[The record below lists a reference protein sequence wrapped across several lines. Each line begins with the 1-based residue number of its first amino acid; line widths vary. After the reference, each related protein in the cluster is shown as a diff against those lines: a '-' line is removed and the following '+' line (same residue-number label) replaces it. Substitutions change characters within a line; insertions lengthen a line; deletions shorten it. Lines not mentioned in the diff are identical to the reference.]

1 MIPFVYRCT
10 ECGKEYK
17 RDEVKY
23 LCPDCEN
30 NYVPGNPLRG
40 VLSIEFDYEELSRA
54 FDKRIPCW
62 DLFLPIESKYLPNFP
77 VGNTP
82 LHKAGIL
89 GKHFGLQNL
98 WIKNDGLNPSGSLK
112 DRASYL
118 VVAEASRLNETEI
131 VAASTGNAASSL
143 SSVCAA
149 AGKKAIIYV
158 PASAPKAKMLQN
170 ILCGAKVIPVKG
182 TYDDA
187 FKLSLEHTKEKGGL
201 NRNTAYHPFTIEGKK
216 TVGLEIFTQ
225 NGFKVPDAILVP
237 VGDGV
242 IISGVYKAFYDL
254 MKAGLSD
261 KLPKI
266 ICAQAENSSAIHAYI
281 ETGEYENLKSSNTV
295 ADSIS
300 VCAPS
305 NAHMARK
312 AVLESNGFSITV
324 NDAEI
329 MEGQKILAEKSG
341 VFAEPSASVTVAA
354 LQKIK
359 ELELFSPDEQII
371 LLVTGHGLKDIETP
385 LKNITLPE
393 AIEVK

>member
-1 MIPFVYRCT
+1 M
-10 ECGKEYK
+10 
-17 RDEVKY
+17 KY

-40 VLSIEFDYEELSRA
+40 VLSVEFNYDVLSRA

-62 DLFLPIESKYLPNFP
+62 DMFLPIESKFLPNYP

-82 LHKAGIL
+82 FHKADIL
-89 GKHFGLQNL
+89 SKYLGLQNL

-118 VVAEASRLNETEI
+118 IVAEANRLDESEI

-158 PASAPKAKMLQN
+158 PASAPRAKMLQN
-170 ILCGAKVIPVKG
+170 ILCGAKVIPVNG

-216 TVGLEIFTQ
+216 TVGLEIFAQ

-254 MKAGLSD
+254 MKTGLTD

-266 ICAQAENSSAIHAYI
+266 ICVQAENSSAIHTYI

-312 AVLESNGFSITV
+312 AVLESKGFSMVV
-324 NDAEI
+324 NDEEI
-329 MEGQKILAEKSG
+329 MDGQKILAEKSG

-359 ELELFSPDEQII
+359 ELELFSPDEQIV

-385 LKNITLPE
+385 LKNITIPE
-393 AIEVK
+393 AIEVN

>member
-1 MIPFVYRCT
+1 MIPFVYKCT
-10 ECGKEYK
+10 DCSKEYK

-23 LCPDCEN
+23 LCPDCEK

-40 VLSIEFDYEELSRA
+40 VLSVEYDYEELSKA

-62 DLFLPIESKYLPNFP
+62 DLFLPIESKHLPNYP

-82 LHKAGIL
+82 FFKSERL
-89 GKHFGLQNL
+89 GKHFGFQNL

-118 VVAEASRLNETEI
+118 VVAEANRLNENEI

-170 ILCGAKVIPVKG
+170 ILCGAHVIPVNG
-182 TYDDA
+182 SYDDA
-187 FKLSLEHTKEKGGL
+187 FKLSLERTKEKGGL

-216 TVGLEIFTQ
+216 TVGLEIFAQ
-225 NGFKVPDAILVP
+225 NGFQVPDAVLVP

-254 MKAGLSD
+254 KNAGLSD

-266 ICAQAENSSAIHAYI
+266 ICVQAEASNAIHNFI
-281 ETGEYENLKSSNTV
+281 QTGEYKNLDSSETL

-305 NAHMARK
+305 NADMARK
-312 AVLESNGFSITV
+312 AVLESEGFSITV
-324 NDAEI
+324 SDDEI
-329 MEGQKILAEKSG
+329 MDGQKILAEKSG
-341 VFAEPSASVTVAA
+341 VFAEPSASVIVA
-354 LQKIK
+354 
-359 ELELFSPDEQII
+359 P
-371 LLVTGHGLKDIETP
+371 
-385 LKNITLPE
+385 
-393 AIEVK
+393 